1 MDFILE
7 LLAEI
12 FFDGAIEFIKNPKF
26 NLVWR
31 ILVLVLVSALY
42 VTLIVFM
49 AIIAINATFST
60 SNTVSTTG
68 KVVLW
73 LIFCFV
79 LGLFITFLVKLISA
93 IRTKPNVESCDEDE
107 IQD

>member
-42 VTLIVFM
+42 VALIVFM
-49 AIIAINATFST
+49 AIVAIKATIFP
-60 SNTVSTTG
+60 NDTVTTTG

-93 IRTKPNVESCDEDE
+93 IKTKPNVESNDNEMLE
-107 IQD
+107 

>member
-31 ILVLVLVSALY
+31 IIVLVLVSALY
-42 VTLIVFM
+42 VALIVFM

-60 SNTVSTTG
+60 SNTVTTTG

-93 IRTKPNVESCDEDE
+93 LRRKPNAE
-107 IQD
+107 INDNEMLE

>member
-31 ILVLVLVSALY
+31 IFVLVLVSVFY
-42 VTLIVFM
+42 IGLIVLL
-49 AIIAINATFST
+49 AVVSINASSAT
-60 SNTVSTTG
+60 SNTSTAG
-68 KVVLW
+68 KVILW

-79 LGLFITFLVKLISA
+79 IGLFITFLFKLISA
-93 IRTKPNVESCDEDE
+93 LRNKPNVENCDEDE
-107 IQD
+107 L

>member
-12 FFDGAIEFIKNPKF
+12 LFDGAIEFIKNPKF

-31 ILVLVLVSALY
+31 IFVLVLVSVFY
-42 VTLIVFM
+42 VGLIVLL
-49 AIIAINATFST
+49 AVVAINASSAT
-60 SNTVSTTG
+60 SNTSTAG
-68 KVVLW
+68 KVILW

-93 IRTKPNVESCDEDE
+93 LRNKPNVESCDED
-107 IQD
+107 DVLD

>member
-42 VTLIVFM
+42 VALIVFM
-49 AIIAINATFST
+49 AVIAINATIST
-60 SNTVSTTG
+60 GNTVTTTG

-79 LGLFITFLVKLISA
+79 LALFITFFVKLISA
-93 IRTKPNVESCDEDE
+93 LRNKPNVENCDEEE
-107 IQD
+107 I

>member
-26 NLVWR
+26 NLFLR
-31 ILVLVLVSALY
+31 IIVLCLVSALY
-42 VTLIVFM
+42 VALIVFM
-49 AIIAINATFST
+49 AVIAINATIST
-60 SNTVSTTG
+60 GNTVTTTS

-93 IRTKPNVESCDEDE
+93 LRNKPNVENCDEEE
-107 IQD
+107 I

>member
-1 MDFILE
+1 MDFIFE

-31 ILVLVLVSALY
+31 IFVLVLVSVLY
-42 VTLIVFM
+42 VALIVLM
-49 AIIAINATFST
+49 AIVAFNATIST
-60 SNTVSTTG
+60 SITSTTG

-79 LGLFITFLVKLISA
+79 LALFITFLVKLISA
-93 IRTKPNVESCDEDE
+93 IKNKPNVESCDEDE

>member
-31 ILVLVLVSALY
+31 IFVLVLVSVFY
-42 VTLIVFM
+42 IGLIVLL
-49 AIIAINATFST
+49 AVVAINASSAT
-60 SNTVSTTG
+60 SNTSTAG
-68 KVVLW
+68 KVILW

-79 LGLFITFLVKLISA
+79 LGLFITFFVKLISA
-93 IRTKPNVESCDEDE
+93 LRRQPNAEISDEDE
-107 IQD
+107 FLD

>member
-26 NLVWR
+26 NFILR
-31 ILVLVLVSALY
+31 IIILILVSTLYIAL
-42 VTLIVFM
+42 IAFM
-49 AIIAINATFST
+49 AIVSVKATIFPSNIST
-60 SNTVSTTG
+60 LG

-73 LIFCFV
+73 LLLCLIV
-79 LGLFITFLVKLISA
+79 ALFITFLVKLISA
-93 IRTKPNVESCDEDE
+93 LRNRPDVESCDDDE
-107 IQD
+107 TQA

>member
-31 ILVLVLVSALY
+31 IFVLVLVSALY
-42 VTLIVFM
+42 IGLIVLL
-49 AIIAINATFST
+49 AVVAINASSAT
-60 SNTVSTTG
+60 SNTSTAG
-68 KVVLW
+68 KVILW

-79 LGLFITFLVKLISA
+79 LGLFITFFVKLISA
-93 IRTKPNVESCDEDE
+93 IRNKPNVENCDEDE

>member
-31 ILVLVLVSALY
+31 ICVLVLVSALY

-49 AIIAINATFST
+49 AVIAINATIST
-60 SNTVSTTG
+60 VNTATTTG

-73 LIFCFV
+73 LILCVV

-93 IRTKPNVESCDEDE
+93 LRNKPNVENCDEEE
-107 IQD
+107 I

>member
-1 MDFILE
+1 ME

-12 FFDGAIEFIKNPKF
+12 FFDGAIEFIKNSKF

-42 VTLIVFM
+42 VALIVFM

-60 SNTVSTTG
+60 SNTVTTTG
-68 KVVLW
+68 KVILW

-79 LGLFITFLVKLISA
+79 LGLFITFFVKLISA
-93 IRTKPNVESCDEDE
+93 LRRKPNAE
-107 IQD
+107 INDKEMLE